1 MNYTLFDNIRYAVN
15 IFYRMCGVGVLSFLF
30 LLVYRRGIFDMG
42 VIAFFLW
49 LGLYFLFAAKFVND
63 IKKREHWGKIRRNF
77 SVAIVRAPM
86 TVLNLIFIYA
96 VLFSEIRVPMLLWV
110 SVLLA
115 WSIFPVYFL
124 IDRLEKK
131 QCS

>member
-49 LGLYFLFAAKFVND
+49 LGLYFLFAANFVND

-96 VLFSEIRVPMLLWV
+96 VLFSEIRVPMLLWA

>member
-49 LGLYFLFAAKFVND
+49 LGL
-63 IKKREHWGKIRRNF
+63 
-77 SVAIVRAPM
+77 
-86 TVLNLIFIYA
+86 
-96 VLFSEIRVPMLLWV
+96 
-110 SVLLA
+110 
-115 WSIFPVYFL
+115 
-124 IDRLEKK
+124 
-131 QCS
+131 